1 MTDPHSW
8 LLGAMW
14 LGWAVWWWVSA
25 SNVKPAVRRED
36 FVSRALH
43 IVPLGAAVALILPRG
58 SALPVLGAR
67 FLPRGEIGSWIGV
80 AVPFGGLLFAV
91 LARRWLGRNWS
102 GTVTLKH
109 DHELV
114 TGCPYRIVRHPIY
127 TGLLAA
133 FLGSAIAL
141 GEWRGLVAV
150 ALVLLAF
157 VRKIRLEERW
167 MQERFGDAYRRYR
180 QRVPALVPGLR
191 A

>member
-1 MTDPHSW
+1 MTDPHGW

-14 LGWAVWWWVSA
+14 LVWAAYWWASA
-25 SNVKPAVRRED
+25 SNVKPALRREG

-43 IVPLGAAVALILPRG
+43 IVPLGAAVALLMPPG
-58 SALPVLGAR
+58 AALPILATR
-67 FLPRGEIGSWIGV
+67 FVPSSEPGFWIG
-80 AVPFGGLLFAV
+80 AAITAGGLLFAV
-91 LARRWLGRNWS
+91 QARRWLGRNWS
-102 GTVTLKH
+102 GTVTVKH

-114 TGCPYRIVRHPIY
+114 TGGPYGIVRHPIY
-127 TGLLAA
+127 TGLLAG
-133 FLGSAIAL
+133 FIGSAIAL
-141 GEWRGLVAV
+141 GEWRGLVAA

-157 VRKIRLEERW
+157 ARKIRLEERW